1 MKKKMPISVIIA
13 IIIVSIILL
22 IITIYYVGLFI
33 LSLFIEIPEITD
45 RNVTTCYGDNI
56 TLSRRVEFDYEIY
69 YSAICEEQFLFAA
82 SPDYSNYYYY
92 PSNAQNAQNKNWDEI
107 INSFKEGDVRI
118 YELNWGMVYTTDNG
132 ASFKGAARDKYTDLY
147 KTDEEFAQVYSM
159 LYKRPFY
166 DERFKEHLDVK
177 RRELLD
183 SETAEKIN
191 TEHPK
196 SISEIEE
203 LAGKAQRCVLVN
215 TAEGTD
221 KIQSVTFE
229 YDLSDG
235 RILAVG
241 YNNNGKD
248 NNLELYLSFKDIRE
262 VYNPAEESGPSASA
276 QTEFS
281 TPSSAAA

>member
-1 MKKKMPISVIIA
+1 MKKKLPSIA
-13 IIIVSIILL
+13 VLPIIIVACILAFYGTMFL
-22 IITIYYVGLFI
+22 VFSRIDINAPKVIQKNI
-33 LSLFIEIPEITD
+33 M
-45 RNVTTCYGDNI
+45 TCYGDTFIIDKSEYGFLTITTTFNI
-56 TLSRRVEFDYEIY
+56 KYNDVILCSSDVDLNQLY
-69 YSAICEEQFLFAA
+69 YKTNVKSG
-82 SPDYSNYYYY
+82 
-92 PSNAQNAQNKNWDEI
+92 WDEI

-147 KTDEEFAQVYSM
+147 KTDEGFAQVYSM

>member
-1 MKKKMPISVIIA
+1 MFA
-13 IIIVSIILL
+13 
-22 IITIYYVGLFI
+22 
-33 LSLFIEIPEITD
+33 PEITEK
-45 RNVTTCYGDNI
+45 NIITCYGDALLLQQTESGFPSIHRNFSVKHNNNI
-56 TLSRRVEFDYEIY
+56 
-69 YSAICEEQFLFAA
+69 LFATDKNNHYF
-82 SPDYSNYYYY
+82 PNDTIE
-92 PSNAQNAQNKNWDEI
+92 NWDEI

-235 RILAVG
+235 RILVVG

-262 VYNPAEESGPSASA
+262 VYNPAEEEECPGEAPVPSAFPSP
-276 QTEFS
+276 S
-281 TPSSAAA
+281 TTAA